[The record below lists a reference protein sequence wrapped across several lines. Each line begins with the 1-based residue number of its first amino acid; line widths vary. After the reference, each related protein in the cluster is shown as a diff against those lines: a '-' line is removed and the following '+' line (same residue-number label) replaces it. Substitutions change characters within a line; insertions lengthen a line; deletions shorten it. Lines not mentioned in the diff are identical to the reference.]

1 LPDSICSNRTRE
13 DILRVTLRN
22 NRVSPSVNLT
32 KIAEKLEG
40 YTGSD
45 IKEVCREAVVHI
57 SHERAHQIEKMDITS
72 ADVDN
77 LFSDVR
83 EVSDADFQI
92 AMKKLKASVDTLG
105 REMSKVIE
113 WNEKFGEYKKTNSR
127 KSKLGF
133 SMYI

>member
-1 LPDSICSNRTRE
+1 M
-13 DILRVTLRN
+13 
-22 NRVSPSVNLT
+22 SPSVNLT

-83 EVSDADFQI
+83 EVSDADFQT